1 MNCPFCQDD
10 DCTHEADYLE
20 AFQHSN
26 KMWEDAKIDVKFTQ
40 EDNEKYYKEKKRK
53 DGEFIKLINRVDN

>member
-26 KMWEDAKIDVKFTQ
+26 KMVSLL
-40 EDNEKYYKEKKRK
+40 N
-53 DGEFIKLINRVDN
+53 